1 MSGDPLQGTDPPEEI
16 GSTEPLARA
25 VYSRRHFKNREGEPA
40 KVTLKA
46 FEPEK
51 DRSNPAERAREIS
64 VDRFNYLSLDAAF
77 SLAEGR
83 ATRRKVNFYGWAVL
97 TAEDA
102 AKDGRYV
109 ISSPSIDEL
118 NPAHADIMLP
128 PATTSDDEK
137 RAKHLFD
144 LAECAWWLEYER

>member
-64 VDRFNYLSLDAAF
+64 AGPIQLP
-77 SLAEGR
+77 LAGR
-83 ATRRKVNFYGWAVL
+83 CFLAG
-97 TAEDA
+97 
-102 AKDGRYV
+102 GR
-109 ISSPSIDEL
+109 
-118 NPAHADIMLP
+118 
-128 PATTSDDEK
+128 
-137 RAKHLFD
+137 
-144 LAECAWWLEYER
+144 